1 MNTERP
7 QWITRAWISPNDD
20 PATTLAPNHKRGVME
35 NSPAQKRISRLL
47 HWVGEIT
54 SRAGAAALV
63 AFIMLLFI
71 IVLSIEG
78 FPGNWEVGFAT
89 VSSSIT
95 LVMLFVIQHTQSRQ
109 QIALQLKLDELIRS
123 SPHADDFL
131 VKIEK
136 SEDDELINRE
146 QDSVAHHESLR
157 EPSTED

>member
-1 MNTERP
+1 MEH
-7 QWITRAWISPNDD
+7 SP
-20 PATTLAPNHKRGVME
+20 T
-35 NSPAQKRISRLL
+35 QKRISRFL

-78 FPGNWEVGFAT
+78 FPGNWEVNFAT

-123 SPHADDFL
+123 SPHADDLL

-146 QDSVAHHESLR
+146 HDSVTHHESLR